1 MDVCVLIGWKR
12 SSGRFGEGKDARWHS
27 GLMERLLEESMQP
40 DALILH
46 HVVGISPKAYKL
58 YYIMLIW

>member
-40 DALILH
+40 DADWLI
-46 HVVGISPKAYKL
+46 GSF
-58 YYIMLIW
+58 YIML